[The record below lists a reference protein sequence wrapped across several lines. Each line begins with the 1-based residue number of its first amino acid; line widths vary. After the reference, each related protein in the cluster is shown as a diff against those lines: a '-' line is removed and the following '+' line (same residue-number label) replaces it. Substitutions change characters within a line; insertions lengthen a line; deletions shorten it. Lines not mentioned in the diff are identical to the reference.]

1 MSAQPRRGKAPAPA
15 QSPVDAARAMADA
28 LSGKVQQGA
37 QEQSQR
43 VLQQGGQ
50 ALDAR
55 AQEATAKRAQERA
68 QLSGAAGAPFAVP
81 FVAPDQKTLREG
93 LASMSPEEKAAVA
106 RIDAQLGGSGI
117 TAEQRAGLQRLKEQY
132 LKSTATGGDRIDLD
146 AMANEVLGKRKPRA
160 DDSDFISRPGDV
172 MPLEDRLKHADYLKK
187 LLQEGRM
194 NPEQTR
200 AAIAEIKAIENA
212 AQIGLARTDLA
223 VAAGP
228 ETAALVPE
236 TLRNRTP
243 VGTSIQQNMPVKGP
257 VDRPFQEEAPEPPM
271 ESSATPPL
279 PAPVQEEAKIIAKET
294 PVEEIIKEV
303 LTDMEEDEKSPGWNI
318 LDLIEAFAK
327 GYAGTGHD
335 TRLRRQYEQMIKDK
349 AAKTLRQQEL
359 EDQET
364 QMGLRLGEEQRG
376 QAFTRERDA
385 ARHQQ
390 ALEIER
396 LRRPGAELTMGG
408 GRPNFLAD
416 GLGLFD

>member
-28 LSGKVQQGA
+28 LAGKVSQGA
-37 QEQSQR
+37 QDQSQR
-43 VLQQGGQ
+43 VIQQGGQ

-68 QLSGAAGAPFAVP
+68 ALSGAGGAPFAVP

-132 LKSTATGGDRIDLD
+132 VKSTATGGDRIDLD

-172 MPLEDRLKHADYLKK
+172 MPLEDRLKHADNLKK

-194 NPEQTR
+194 NPEQAR

-257 VDRPFQEEAPEPPM
+257 VDRPFQEETPEPPM

-359 EDQET
+359 EDQEA
-364 QMGLRLGEEQRG
+364 QIGLRLGEEQRG

-396 LRRPGAELTMGG
+396 LRRPGAELNMG
-408 GRPNFLAD
+408 GRPNFVSA
-416 GLGLFD
+416 GLSEFE

>member
-1 MSAQPRRGKAPAPA
+1 
-15 QSPVDAARAMADA
+15 
-28 LSGKVQQGA
+28 
-37 QEQSQR
+37 
-43 VLQQGGQ
+43 
-50 ALDAR
+50 
-55 AQEATAKRAQERA
+55 
-68 QLSGAAGAPFAVP
+68 
-81 FVAPDQKTLREG
+81 
-93 LASMSPEEKAAVA
+93 
-106 RIDAQLGGSGI
+106 
-117 TAEQRAGLQRLKEQY
+117 
-132 LKSTATGGDRIDLD
+132 
-146 AMANEVLGKRKPRA
+146 
-160 DDSDFISRPGDV
+160 
-172 MPLEDRLKHADYLKK
+172 
-187 LLQEGRM
+187 
-194 NPEQTR
+194 
-200 AAIAEIKAIENA
+200 
-212 AQIGLARTDLA
+212 
-223 VAAGP
+223 
-228 ETAALVPE
+228 
-236 TLRNRTP
+236 
-243 VGTSIQQNMPVKGP
+243 
-257 VDRPFQEEAPEPPM
+257 M

>member
-243 VGTSIQQNMPVKGP
+243 VGTSIQQNMPVEGP